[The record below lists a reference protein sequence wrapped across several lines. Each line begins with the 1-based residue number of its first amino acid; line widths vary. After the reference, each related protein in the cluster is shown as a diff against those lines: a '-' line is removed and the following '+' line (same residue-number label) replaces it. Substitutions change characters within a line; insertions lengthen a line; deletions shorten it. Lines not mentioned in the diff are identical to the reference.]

1 MQERNQDGYQAL
13 GWIINKS
20 EYGLFLVVA
29 EEPIQQEIA
38 DVYRGGM
45 IGVYDYKRYPGE
57 YSFQILKEWI
67 DGQTDIQTFFI
78 LNFQF
83 ALQSGKD
90 INRLNFSRDMLTQL
104 RKNLIFFT
112 TPYGDDRLAAGA
124 YYFYSFLKLRILFH
138 NYVDKK
144 GLYDSAF
151 TLETAYERTGGEGT
165 EARQNSERP
174 ENTRNAQKQGAEGE
188 IVKKR
193 LQEAYSLVQQSKES
207 CDKAEY
213 QESVELLLKAAG
225 IYESI
230 LGTEHLETA
239 AVYRDLAYLYERLCA
254 YEQAEEWCNKSLAVY
269 ERNLG
274 VHPDTA
280 DNYNILARIYESRG
294 IYDEAEKLYQ
304 KAIHIGK
311 ELLGAEHP
319 NTIAYC
325 HNLAGIY
332 AERGRYKEAE
342 ELYKQ
347 GQRLSE
353 KALGEKHSRTT
364 AGYND
369 LALIY
374 LKQGRYREAEE
385 LLIKTLAIEEELG
398 DENLD
403 IAVTYN
409 NMASVYTH
417 QKRYAEAEE
426 LYQKVISIYESI
438 LGENNPRIA
447 SAYNNLAGL
456 YMQLEKFKKAENI
469 CKRVVSIYEELFDG
483 KHPRA
488 AIAYSNLAYLYEK
501 QGKYAEAEEWYIK
514 ALSLCEAL
522 YGENHPETVKGYC
535 NLADLYEKQGAY
547 EKAGQ
552 WYHKAL
558 PIAKKILGKNHDRT
572 KSISDKLTC
581 LHGN

>member
-124 YYFYSFLKLRILFH
+124 YDFYSFLKLRILFH

-165 EARQNSERP
+165 EARQNGERP
-174 ENTRNAQKQGAEGE
+174 ENTRNAQKQDAEGE

-311 ELLGAEHP
+311 ELLGEEHP

-347 GQRLSE
+347 EQRLSE

-374 LKQGRYREAEE
+374 LKQGRCREAEE

-398 DENLD
+398 DEKLD

-469 CKRVVSIYEELFDG
+469 
-483 KHPRA
+483 
-488 AIAYSNLAYLYEK
+488 
-501 QGKYAEAEEWYIK
+501 
-514 ALSLCEAL
+514 
-522 YGENHPETVKGYC
+522 
-535 NLADLYEKQGAY
+535 
-547 EKAGQ
+547 
-552 WYHKAL
+552 
-558 PIAKKILGKNHDRT
+558 
-572 KSISDKLTC
+572 
-581 LHGN
+581 